1 MSWDLSTI
9 IFIAL
14 GAVMLAGGVAVVFAR
29 DTLRMGLGLGAF
41 LIAVAGM
48 YLYFAMPF
56 LAVAQLFVYV
66 GGVLVLILFAVMLL
80 QTTETGEPTLES
92 RHDVGSVFVAG
103 GVFALIVLAFWRTT
117 PDMTEAVSPGGL
129 EALGDVLLGS
139 MLPHFEAA
147 GVLLLA
153 ALIAVLAVTGG
164 DRR

>member
-1 MSWDLSTI
+1 MTWDLSTVTFVLLSTI
-9 IFIAL
+9 
-14 GAVMLAGGVAVVFAR
+14 MLAGGVGVVFVR
-29 DTLRMGLGLGAF
+29 GPLRLGLSLGAF
-41 LIAVAGM
+41 LIAVAGI

-66 GGVLVLILFAVMLL
+66 GGVLVLVLFAVMLL
-80 QTTETGEPTLES
+80 RRSETGEPVLES
-92 RHDVGSVFVAG
+92 RHDVGSMFVAG
-103 GVFALIVLAFWRTT
+103 GVFTLVVLAFWRTAPSLADT
-117 PDMTEAVSPGGL
+117 AAPGGL
-129 EALGDVLLGS
+129 EAVGDVLLDT

>member
-9 IFIAL
+9 IFIVL

-41 LIAVAGM
+41 LVAVAGM

-80 QTTETGEPTLES
+80 QTTETGEPKLES

-117 PDMTEAVSPGGL
+117 PDMSRGRKSRRARRPRRCASRLHASTLRGGWRASPGR
-129 EALGDVLLGS
+129 A
-139 MLPHFEAA
+139 
-147 GVLLLA
+147 
-153 ALIAVLAVTGG
+153 
-164 DRR
+164 